1 MSDANSSGG
10 KRETDRGIEKQR
22 KLIRPEEEKG
32 IAGKDKIEKNN
43 KLVMRE
49 RERAKRGRITEGKVR
64 IG

>member
-1 MSDANSSGG
+1 MSDAKSSGG

-43 KLVMRE
+43 NLVMR
-49 RERAKRGRITEGKVR
+49 KRKSKAGKDN
-64 IG
+64 